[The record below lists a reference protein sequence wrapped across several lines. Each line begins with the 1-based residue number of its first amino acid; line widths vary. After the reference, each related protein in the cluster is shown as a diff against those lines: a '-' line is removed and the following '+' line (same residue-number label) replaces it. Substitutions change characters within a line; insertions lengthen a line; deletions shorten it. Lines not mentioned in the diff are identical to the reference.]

1 MTSHKFGLSWP
12 PPTLSLS
19 YAVSLI
25 LCKLLLQMPKLRQI
39 QLNQGHLML
48 TLTTPTKQPRKESRW
63 GGKNS
68 SCNNSSNSSSILKK
82 MFKTCHLLLSQLP
95 HLPPWRRC
103 REKRFQSF
111 FKEPSPRQQQQ
122 LKLQMLSFQKMG
134 PLTELKK
141 TQDVS
146 VFLIERS
153 YFYLKPAMKQ
163 IHVTKNQLEY
173 DQTCNDYITGNGSF

>member
-19 YAVSLI
+19 YAVSII

-68 SCNNSSNSSSILKK
+68 SCNNSSSSLTLKK

-95 HLPPWRRC
+95 HLLPWRRC

-111 FKEPSPRQQQQ
+111 FKAPSPQQQQQ

-146 VFLIERS
+146 VF
-153 YFYLKPAMKQ
+153 
-163 IHVTKNQLEY
+163 N
-173 DQTCNDYITGNGSF
+173 